1 MTFFLYQTITFF
13 KKNKG
18 RARKFGLRVF
28 FAQKFNFQP
37 VIDPK
42 HLKNTIDA
50 LINSY
55 VTYNNPKIG
64 PKNQNQPKII
74 VKKKKLL
81 HVRFT
86 FLSNL
91 KMKEYLSK
99 TLLIECNSLT
109 PRSLFYQIRDWEI
122 KKIKF

>member
-1 MTFFLYQTITFF
+1 MTFFLYQTITFL

-55 VTYNNPKIG
+55 VTYNNPKID

-74 VKKKKLL
+74 VKKKNFFMLDLL
-81 HVRFT
+81 F
-86 FLSNL
+86 
-91 KMKEYLSK
+91 
-99 TLLIECNSLT
+99 
-109 PRSLFYQIRDWEI
+109 
-122 KKIKF
+122 